1 MPWKAISPIEIYKL
15 LPRTNCQKC
24 GEENCMAFAAKL
36 VNMETKLDKCIPLLE
51 PKYKTNYEKIW
62 NIIKPS
68 VKEVIVKRGDIS
80 IKIGGE
86 YVMYRHDLT
95 YINPLPI
102 AIDVDDEMNENEII
116 NRVKFIEN
124 FNYTYTGINLKLNM
138 IAIRSVSKDSE
149 RFTKAIKIV
158 MENSK
163 LPIMLCSFEPKV
175 IEAGLSLLK
184 NDRPLIYAATEKNWN
199 EMAKL
204 AKEYKCPLVV
214 FSPGDIDK
222 LLTITKN
229 LLDNG
234 LNDLILDPGTFVG
247 NGFSKTINSLV
258 AIRWKACEEG
268 DPLYG
273 FPTMGVPMT
282 AWFLM
287 DGDNLKKATWEAITA
302 TNLII
307 NHASLLLMHS
317 IEGWALLPITILKY
331 NIYTDPRKPVS
342 VKPELKII
350 GNPNEWSPVFVTS
363 NFVLTYYLASGDI
376 ENSKIDSYLLIVDTE
391 GYAVDVAAAANKFV
405 PDKFKEVIEA
415 SGLEKKVKH
424 KILIIPGKAA
434 RISGEVEDAINWKV
448 VVGPSDS
455 SEIPAFIKNKWPKIL
470 EEYKINSKINNKV

>member
-1 MPWKAISPIEIYKL
+1 MPWKAISPIEIYKF

-36 VNMETKLDKCIPLLE
+36 VNMETKLDKCAPLIE
-51 PKYKTNYEKIW
+51 EEKYKANYEKIW
-62 NIIKPS
+62 NIIKPA
-68 VKEVIVKRGDIS
+68 VKEIIVKRGDIS

-95 YINPLPI
+95 YINPPPI
-102 AIDVDDEMNENEII
+102 ALDVDDEMDENEII
-116 NRVKFIEN
+116 NRVKFTEN
-124 FNYTYTGINLKLNM
+124 FSYTYTGINLKLDM
-138 IAIRSVSKDSE
+138 IAIRSVSEDPKK
-149 RFTKAIKIV
+149 FMKAVKIV
-158 MENSK
+158 MENTK
-163 LPIMLCSFEPKV
+163 LPIMLCSFKPEI

-184 NDRPLIYAATEKNWN
+184 NDRPLIYAATESNWN

-204 AKEYKCPLVV
+204 AKEYKCPLAV
-214 FSPGDIDK
+214 FSPGDMDG

-234 LNDLILDPGTFVG
+234 ISDLILDPGTFVG
-247 NGFSKTINSLV
+247 NGLSTTINSLV

-282 AWFLM
+282 AWFLIN
-287 DGDNLKKATWEAITA
+287 GDKLKKATWEAITA
-302 TNLII
+302 
-307 NHASLLLMHS
+307 ASLIVNHVSLLIMHS
-317 IEGWALLPITILKY
+317 IEGWVLLPITILRR

-363 NFVLTYYLASGDI
+363 NFVLTYYLVSGDI

-391 GYAVDVAAAANKFV
+391 GYAVDVATAANKFV
-405 PDKFKEVIEA
+405 PDKFKEVIDA

-424 KILIIPGKAA
+424 RILIIPRKAA
-434 RISGEVEDAINWKV
+434 KISGEVEDAIKWRV
-448 VVGPSDS
+448 IVGPSDS
-455 SEIPAFIKNKWPKIL
+455 SEIPAFIKNEWPKIL
-470 EEYKINSKINNKV
+470 EEWKSENK

>member
-1 MPWKAISPIEIYKL
+1 MPWKAISPIEIYKF

-36 VNMETKLDKCIPLLE
+36 VNMETKLDKCAPLIE
-51 PKYKTNYEKIW
+51 EEKYKANYEKIW
-62 NIIKPS
+62 NIIKPA
-68 VKEVIVKRGDIS
+68 VKEIIVKRGDIS

-95 YINPLPI
+95 YINPPPI
-102 AIDVDDEMNENEII
+102 ALDVDDEMDENEII
-116 NRVKFIEN
+116 NRVKFTEN
-124 FNYTYTGINLKLNM
+124 FSYTYTGINLKLDM
-138 IAIRSVSKDSE
+138 IAIRSVSEDPKK
-149 RFTKAIKIV
+149 FMKAVKIV
-158 MENSK
+158 MENTK
-163 LPIMLCSFEPKV
+163 LPIMLCSFKPEI

-184 NDRPLIYAATEKNWN
+184 NDRPLIYAATESNWN

-204 AKEYKCPLVV
+204 AKEYKCPLAV
-214 FSPGDIDK
+214 FSPGDMDG

-234 LNDLILDPGTFVG
+234 ISDLILDPGTFVG
-247 NGFSKTINSLV
+247 NGLSTTINSLV

-282 AWFLM
+282 AWFLI
-287 DGDNLKKATWEAITA
+287 DGDKLKKATWEAITA
-302 TNLII
+302 
-307 NHASLLLMHS
+307 ASLIVNHVSLLIMHS
-317 IEGWALLPITILKY
+317 IEGWVLLPITILRR

-363 NFVLTYYLASGDI
+363 NFVLTYYLVSGDI

-391 GYAVDVAAAANKFV
+391 GYAVDVATAANKFV
-405 PDKFKEVIEA
+405 PDKFKEVIDA

-424 KILIIPGKAA
+424 RILIIPRKAA
-434 RISGEVEDAINWKV
+434 KISGEVEDAIKWRV
-448 VVGPSDS
+448 IVGPSDS
-455 SEIPAFIKNKWPKIL
+455 SEIPAFIKNEWPKIL
-470 EEYKINSKINNKV
+470 EEWKSENK

>member
-1 MPWKAISPIEIYKL
+1 MPWKSISPIEIYKF

-36 VNMETKLDKCIPLLE
+36 VNMETKLDKCAPLIE
-51 PKYKTNYEKIW
+51 EEKYKANYEKIW
-62 NIIKPS
+62 NIIKPA
-68 VKEVIVKRGDIS
+68 VKEIIVKRGDIS

-95 YINPLPI
+95 YINPPPI
-102 AIDVDDEMNENEII
+102 ALDVDDEMDENEII
-116 NRVKFIEN
+116 NRVKFTEN
-124 FNYTYTGINLKLNM
+124 FSYTYTGINLKLDM
-138 IAIRSVSKDSE
+138 IAIRSVSEDPKK
-149 RFTKAIKIV
+149 FMKAVKIV
-158 MENSK
+158 MENTK
-163 LPIMLCSFEPKV
+163 LPIMLCSFKPEI

-184 NDRPLIYAATEKNWN
+184 NDRPLIYAATESNWN

-204 AKEYKCPLVV
+204 AKEYKCPLAV
-214 FSPGDIDK
+214 FSPGDMDG

-234 LNDLILDPGTFVG
+234 ISDLILDPGTFVG
-247 NGFSKTINSLV
+247 NGLSTTINSLV

-282 AWFLM
+282 AWFLI
-287 DGDNLKKATWEAITA
+287 DGDKLKKATWEAITA
-302 TNLII
+302 
-307 NHASLLLMHS
+307 ASLIVNHVSLLIMHS
-317 IEGWALLPITILKY
+317 IEGWVLLPITILRR

-363 NFVLTYYLASGDI
+363 NFVLTYYLVSGDI

-391 GYAVDVAAAANKFV
+391 GYAVDVATAANKFV
-405 PDKFKEVIEA
+405 PDKFKEVIDA

-424 KILIIPGKAA
+424 RILIIPRKAA
-434 RISGEVEDAINWKV
+434 KISGEVEDAIKWRV
-448 VVGPSDS
+448 IVGPSDS
-455 SEIPAFIKNKWPKIL
+455 SEIPAFIKNEWPKIL
-470 EEYKINSKINNKV
+470 EEWKSENK

>member
-1 MPWKAISPIEIYKL
+1 MPWKAISPIEIYKF

-36 VNMETKLDKCIPLLE
+36 VNMETKLDKCAPLIE
-51 PKYKTNYEKIW
+51 EEKYKANYEKIW
-62 NIIKPS
+62 NIIKPA
-68 VKEVIVKRGDIS
+68 VKEIIVKRGDIS

-95 YINPLPI
+95 YINPPPI
-102 AIDVDDEMNENEII
+102 ALDVDDEMDENEII
-116 NRVKFIEN
+116 NRVKFTEN
-124 FNYTYTGINLKLNM
+124 FSYTYTGINLKLDM
-138 IAIRSVSKDSE
+138 IAIRSVSEDPKK
-149 RFTKAIKIV
+149 FMKAVKIV
-158 MENSK
+158 MENTK
-163 LPIMLCSFEPKV
+163 LPIMLCSFKPEI
-175 IEAGLSLLK
+175 IEVGLSLLK
-184 NDRPLIYAATEKNWN
+184 NDRPLIYAATESNWN

-204 AKEYKCPLVV
+204 AKEYKCPLAV
-214 FSPGDIDK
+214 FSPGDMDG

-234 LNDLILDPGTFVG
+234 ISDLILDPGTFVG
-247 NGFSKTINSLV
+247 NGLSTTINSLV

-282 AWFLM
+282 AWFLIN
-287 DGDNLKKATWEAITA
+287 GDKLKKATWEAITA
-302 TNLII
+302 
-307 NHASLLLMHS
+307 ASLIVNHVSLLIMHS
-317 IEGWALLPITILKY
+317 IEGWVLLPITILRR

-363 NFVLTYYLASGDI
+363 NFVLTYYLVSGDI

-391 GYAVDVAAAANKFV
+391 GYAVDVATAANKFV
-405 PDKFKEVIEA
+405 PDKFKEVIDA

-424 KILIIPGKAA
+424 RILIIPRKAA
-434 RISGEVEDAINWKV
+434 KISGEVEDAIKWRV
-448 VVGPSDS
+448 IVGPSDS
-455 SEIPAFIKNKWPKIL
+455 SEIPAFIKNEWPKIL
-470 EEYKINSKINNKV
+470 EEWKSENK

>member
-1 MPWKAISPIEIYKL
+1 MPWKSISPIEIYKF

-36 VNMETKLDKCIPLLE
+36 VNMETKLDKCAPLIE
-51 PKYKTNYEKIW
+51 EEKYKANYEKIW
-62 NIIKPS
+62 NIIKPA
-68 VKEVIVKRGDIS
+68 VKEIIVKRGDIS

-95 YINPLPI
+95 YINPPPI
-102 AIDVDDEMNENEII
+102 ALDVDDEMDENEII
-116 NRVKFIEN
+116 NRVKFTEN
-124 FNYTYTGINLKLNM
+124 FSYTYTGINLKLDM
-138 IAIRSVSKDSE
+138 IAIRSVSEDSKK
-149 RFTKAIKIV
+149 FMKAVKIV
-158 MENSK
+158 MENTK
-163 LPIMLCSFEPKV
+163 LPIMLCSFKPEI

-184 NDRPLIYAATEKNWN
+184 NDRPLIYAATESNWN

-204 AKEYKCPLVV
+204 AKEYKCPLAV
-214 FSPGDIDK
+214 FSPGDMDG

-234 LNDLILDPGTFVG
+234 ISDLILDPGTFVG
-247 NGFSKTINSLV
+247 NGLSTTINSLV

-282 AWFLM
+282 AWFLIN
-287 DGDNLKKATWEAITA
+287 GDKLKKATWEAITA
-302 TNLII
+302 
-307 NHASLLLMHS
+307 ASLIVNHVSLLIMHS
-317 IEGWALLPITILKY
+317 IEGWVLLPITILRR

-363 NFVLTYYLASGDI
+363 NFVLTYYLVSGDI

-391 GYAVDVAAAANKFV
+391 GYAVDVATAANKFV
-405 PDKFKEVIEA
+405 PDKFKEVIDA

-424 KILIIPGKAA
+424 RILIIPRKAA
-434 RISGEVEDAINWKV
+434 KISGEVEDAIKWRV
-448 VVGPSDS
+448 IVGPSDS
-455 SEIPAFIKNKWPKIL
+455 SEIPAFIKNEWPKIL
-470 EEYKINSKINNKV
+470 EEWKSENK

>member
-1 MPWKAISPIEIYKL
+1 MPWKAISPIEIYKF

-36 VNMETKLDKCIPLLE
+36 VNMETKLDKCAPLIE
-51 PKYKTNYEKIW
+51 EEKYKANYEKIW
-62 NIIKPS
+62 NVIKPA
-68 VKEVIVKRGDIS
+68 VKEIIVKRGDIS

-95 YINPLPI
+95 YINPPPI
-102 AIDVDDEMNENEII
+102 ALDVDDEMDENEII
-116 NRVKFIEN
+116 NRVKFTEN
-124 FNYTYTGINLKLNM
+124 FSYTYTGINLKLDM
-138 IAIRSVSKDSE
+138 IAIRSVSEDPKK
-149 RFTKAIKIV
+149 FMKAVKIV
-158 MENSK
+158 MENTK
-163 LPIMLCSFEPKV
+163 LPIMLCSFKPEI

-184 NDRPLIYAATEKNWN
+184 NDRPLIYAATESNWN

-204 AKEYKCPLVV
+204 AKEYKCPLAV
-214 FSPGDIDK
+214 FSPGDMDG

-234 LNDLILDPGTFVG
+234 ISDLILDPGTFVG
-247 NGFSKTINSLV
+247 NGLSTTINSLV

-282 AWFLM
+282 AWFLI
-287 DGDNLKKATWEAITA
+287 DGDKLKKATWEAITA
-302 TNLII
+302 
-307 NHASLLLMHS
+307 ASLIVNHVSLLIMHS
-317 IEGWALLPITILKY
+317 IEGWVLLPITILRR

-363 NFVLTYYLASGDI
+363 NFVLTYYLVSGDI

-391 GYAVDVAAAANKFV
+391 GYAVDVATAANKFV
-405 PDKFKEVIEA
+405 PDKFKEVIDA

-424 KILIIPGKAA
+424 RILIIPRKAA
-434 RISGEVEDAINWKV
+434 KISGEVEDAIKWRV
-448 VVGPSDS
+448 IVGPSDS
-455 SEIPAFIKNKWPKIL
+455 SEIPAFIKNEWPKIL
-470 EEYKINSKINNKV
+470 EEWKSENK

>member
-1 MPWKAISPIEIYKL
+1 MPWKSISPIEIYKF

-36 VNMETKLDKCIPLLE
+36 VNMETKLDKCAPLIE
-51 PKYKTNYEKIW
+51 EEKYKANYEKIW
-62 NIIKPS
+62 NIIKPA
-68 VKEVIVKRGDIS
+68 VKEIIVKRGDIS

-95 YINPLPI
+95 YINPPPI
-102 AIDVDDEMNENEII
+102 ALDVDDEMDENEII
-116 NRVKFIEN
+116 NRVKFTEN
-124 FNYTYTGINLKLNM
+124 FSYTYTGINLKLDM
-138 IAIRSVSKDSE
+138 IAIRSVSEDPKK
-149 RFTKAIKIV
+149 FMKAVKIV
-158 MENSK
+158 MENTK
-163 LPIMLCSFEPKV
+163 LPIMLCSFKPEI

-184 NDRPLIYAATEKNWN
+184 NDRPLIYAATESNWN

-204 AKEYKCPLVV
+204 AKEYKCPLAV
-214 FSPGDIDK
+214 FSPGDMDG

-234 LNDLILDPGTFVG
+234 ISDLILDPGTFVG
-247 NGFSKTINSLV
+247 NGLSTTINSLV
-258 AIRWKACEEG
+258 AIRWKACEEE

-282 AWFLM
+282 AWFLI
-287 DGDNLKKATWEAITA
+287 DGDKLKKATWEAITA
-302 TNLII
+302 
-307 NHASLLLMHS
+307 ASLIVNHVSLLIMHS
-317 IEGWALLPITILKY
+317 IEGWVLLPITILRR

-363 NFVLTYYLASGDI
+363 NFVLTYYLVSGDI

-391 GYAVDVAAAANKFV
+391 GYAVDVATAANKFV
-405 PDKFKEVIEA
+405 PDKFKEVIDA

-424 KILIIPGKAA
+424 RILIIPRKAA
-434 RISGEVEDAINWKV
+434 KISGEVEDAIKWRV
-448 VVGPSDS
+448 IVGPSDS
-455 SEIPAFIKNKWPKIL
+455 SEIPAFIKNEWPKIL
-470 EEYKINSKINNKV
+470 EEWKSENK

>member
-1 MPWKAISPIEIYKL
+1 MPWKAISPIEIYKF

-36 VNMETKLDKCIPLLE
+36 VNMETKLDKCAPLIE
-51 PKYKTNYEKIW
+51 EEKYKANYEKIW
-62 NIIKPS
+62 NIIKPA
-68 VKEVIVKRGDIS
+68 VKEIIVKRGDIS

-95 YINPLPI
+95 YINPPPI
-102 AIDVDDEMNENEII
+102 ALDVDDEMDENEII
-116 NRVKFIEN
+116 NRVKFTEN
-124 FNYTYTGINLKLNM
+124 FSYTYTGINLKLDM
-138 IAIRSVSKDSE
+138 IAIRSVSEDPKK
-149 RFTKAIKIV
+149 FMKAVKIV
-158 MENSK
+158 MENTK
-163 LPIMLCSFEPKV
+163 LPIMLCSFKPEI

-184 NDRPLIYAATEKNWN
+184 NDRPLIYAATESNWN

-204 AKEYKCPLVV
+204 AKEYKCPLAV
-214 FSPGDIDK
+214 FSPGDMDG

-234 LNDLILDPGTFVG
+234 ISDLILDPGTFVG
-247 NGFSKTINSLV
+247 NGLSTTINSLV

-268 DPLYG
+268 NPLYG

-282 AWFLM
+282 AWFLIN
-287 DGDNLKKATWEAITA
+287 GDKLKKATWEAITA
-302 TNLII
+302 
-307 NHASLLLMHS
+307 ASLIVNHVSLLIMHS
-317 IEGWALLPITILKY
+317 IEGWVLLPITILRR

-363 NFVLTYYLASGDI
+363 NFVLTYYLVSGDI

-391 GYAVDVAAAANKFV
+391 GYAVDVATAANKFV
-405 PDKFKEVIEA
+405 PDKFKEVIDA

-424 KILIIPGKAA
+424 RILIIPRKAA
-434 RISGEVEDAINWKV
+434 KISGEVEDAIKWRV
-448 VVGPSDS
+448 IVGPSDS
-455 SEIPAFIKNKWPKIL
+455 SEIPAFIKNEWPKIL
-470 EEYKINSKINNKV
+470 EEWKSENK